1 MFSLWPRVRPPC
13 KIDLDR
19 AWSVR
24 VPFTERLAFAQRYA
38 RNAVAGR
45 RDESARC
52 IAPAPHRPEP
62 AAWPDDR
69 LTVSWL
75 GHATVLLNFFGTSIV
90 TDPVLE
96 RRIGLGRG
104 LVKVGPRR
112 LVQPALRKRELPPL
126 DAVLLSHAHMDHTD
140 LGTLRAIPA
149 GVRVVVQ
156 SGNRDLVRRF
166 RSVDELAWGETARLG
181 DLEVESI
188 ETRHWGARMVTDRH
202 RGWGGYLLRKAGRT
216 VLFGGDTAYTDL
228 LSRHGRRGPIDLA
241 ILPIGAYDPWV
252 TSHASPEEAWRMF
265 QALGA
270 RFLLPI
276 HHATFRLSREPM
288 DEPIRRLLA
297 AAGRDRHRVVITE
310 VGQTWALPRGGASAV
325 A

>member
-1 MFSLWPRVRPPC
+1 MPLT
-13 KIDLDR
+13 D
-19 AWSVR
+19 
-24 VPFTERLAFAQRYA
+24 RLAFARRYA
-38 RNAVAGR
+38 RAAVIERRGDFGR
-45 RDESARC
+45 C
-52 IAPAPHRPEP
+52 VAPAPHRPDP
-62 AAWPDDR
+62 SDWPDDR

-75 GHATVLLNFFGTSIV
+75 GHATVLLNFLGTSIV

-104 LVKVGPRR
+104 LVKLGPRR
-112 LVQPALRKRELPPL
+112 LIQPALRKRELPRL

-140 LGTLRAIPA
+140 LGTLGAIPSK
-149 GVRVVVQ
+149 VRVVVQ

-166 RSVDELAWGETARLG
+166 HAVDELAWGETARVG
-181 DLEVESI
+181 DLEVESV

-202 RGWGGYLLRKAGRT
+202 RGWGGYLLRKGGRT

-228 LSRHGRRGPIDLA
+228 FTPLRERGPVDLA

-265 QALGA
+265 KALGA
-270 RFLLPI
+270 EYLLPI
-276 HHATFRLSREPM
+276 HHSTFRLSREPM
-288 DEPIRRLLA
+288 DEPMRRLLA
-297 AAGRDRHRVVITE
+297 AAGSERSRVVITE
-310 VGQTWALPRGGASAV
+310 VGQTWSLPSDASSAV

>member
-1 MFSLWPRVRPPC
+1 L
-13 KIDLDR
+13 
-19 AWSVR
+19 
-24 VPFTERLAFAQRYA
+24 PFTERLAFARRYA
-38 RNAVAGR
+38 HNALVDRSRDPGR
-45 RDESARC
+45 C
-52 IAPAPHRPEP
+52 VAPAPHRPDPSE
-62 AAWPDDR
+62 WPDDR

-75 GHATVLLNFFGTSIV
+75 GHATVLLNFYGSSIV

-104 LVKVGPRR
+104 FAKLGPRR
-112 LVQPALRKRELPPL
+112 LIHPALRKRDLPAL

-149 GVRVVVQ
+149 KVPVVVQ
-156 SGNRDLVRRF
+156 TGNRDLVRRF
-166 RSVDELAWGETARLG
+166 HAVDELAWGESTRIG
-181 DLEVESI
+181 ELEVESV

-216 VLFGGDTAYTDL
+216 VLFGGDTAYTDAFTRL
-228 LSRHGRRGPIDLA
+228 GERGPIDLA

-265 QALGA
+265 KALGA
-270 RFLLPI
+270 EYLLPI
-276 HHATFRLSREPM
+276 HHSTFRLSREPV
-288 DEPIRRLLA
+288 DEPVRRLLA
-297 AAGRDRHRVVITE
+297 AAGSERWRVVITE
-310 VGQTWALPRGGASAV
+310 VGQTWSLPVDESSAV

>member
-1 MFSLWPRVRPPC
+1 VHVHLT
-13 KIDLDR
+13 D
-19 AWSVR
+19 
-24 VPFTERLAFAQRYA
+24 RLAFARRYA
-38 RNAVAGR
+38 RVAVADR
-45 RDESARC
+45 RQEIGRC
-52 IAPAPHRPEP
+52 IAPAPHRPDP
-62 AAWPDDR
+62 GAWPDDR

-75 GHATVLLNFFGTSIV
+75 GHATVLLNFLGTSIL

-112 LVQPALRKRELPPL
+112 LIQPALRKRELPRL

-140 LGTLRAIPA
+140 LGTLRSIPA

-166 RSVDELAWGETARLG
+166 HAVDELTWGETTRIG

-188 ETRHWGARMVTDRH
+188 ETRHWGARMVTDRY

-216 VLFGGDTAYTDL
+216 VLFGGDTAYTDV
-228 LSRHGRRGPIDLA
+228 LSRHRQRGPIDLA

-270 RFLLPI
+270 DYLLPI
-276 HHATFRLSREPM
+276 HHSTFRLSREPM

-297 AAGRDRHRVVITE
+297 AAGRERHRVVITE
-310 VGQTWALPRGGASAV
+310 VGQTWSPPPGGASAV

>member
-1 MFSLWPRVRPPC
+1 MHLT
-13 KIDLDR
+13 D
-19 AWSVR
+19 
-24 VPFTERLAFAQRYA
+24 RLAFARRYA
-38 RNAVAGR
+38 RVAVVER
-45 RDESARC
+45 RQDIGHC
-52 IAPAPHRPEP
+52 IAPAPHRPDP

-75 GHATVLLNFFGTSIV
+75 GHATVLLNVLGTSVV

-104 LVKVGPRR
+104 VVKLGPRR
-112 LVQPALRKRELPPL
+112 LIQPALRKRELPRL

-166 RSVDELAWGETARLG
+166 HAVDELAWGETTRIG

-202 RGWGGYLLRKAGRT
+202 RGWGGYLLRKSRPHRAVRRRHGLHRCP
-216 VLFGGDTAYTDL
+216 VAAPAARPDR
-228 LSRHGRRGPIDLA
+228 SRHPADRGVRPV
-241 ILPIGAYDPWV
+241 G
-252 TSHASPEEAWRMF
+252 
-265 QALGA
+265 
-270 RFLLPI
+270 
-276 HHATFRLSREPM
+276 
-288 DEPIRRLLA
+288 DEPR
-297 AAGRDRHRVVITE
+297 
-310 VGQTWALPRGGASAV
+310 LPRGGMADVPGRSAPTTCSRSTTPPSASAGSRWTSRSGV
-325 A
+325 SSPQPDGRGTGW